1 MYEPPSVPLEK
12 STFYTQEYTNKQAL
26 PEIRRYE
33 PPRENFRRSSA
44 KFDGRT
50 TYKDNHRHWVGQK
63 QVPFGELP
71 SFAGN
76 FTIDFMYSGARKQDK
91 IFPLRCIYVLYY
103 GMFPSLISIFGNKGK
118 AKMLFR

>member
-1 MYEPPSVPLEK
+1 MLTRLFIIYLIFQKITYEAPSVPVEN
-12 STFYTQEYTNKQAL
+12 STFYTQEFTNKQTL
-26 PEIRRYE
+26 PEIRRFE

-71 SFAGN
+71 SFAGKII
-76 FTIDFMYSGARKQDK
+76 TQYPILSIIVDSGEMS
-91 IFPLRCIYVLYY
+91 F
-103 GMFPSLISIFGNKGK
+103 IS
-118 AKMLFR
+118 

>member
-1 MYEPPSVPLEK
+1 MTYEAPSVPVEN
-12 STFYTQEYTNKQAL
+12 STFYTQEFTNKQTL
-26 PEIRRYE
+26 PEIRRFE

-71 SFAGN
+71 SFAG
-76 FTIDFMYSGARKQDK
+76 K
-91 IFPLRCIYVLYY
+91 IITQYPILSIIVDVIYQVRINRTEQNRTDVY
-103 GMFPSLISIFGNKGK
+103 
-118 AKMLFR
+118 